1 MSANRRPLS
10 TRSREHGAVAITL
23 ALSMVMLLGLAAL
36 VVDIGYAYEHRRHM
50 QTAADAGAL
59 AGAAEI
65 YRDRTGSVVSSASTA
80 TALNGYVDGNGKI
93 VVTVYHPPANGPHA
107 DDARFVEVLVE
118 DNVATFFAGILDFDF
133 LKVTA
138 RAVAGVGGSSGDCVY
153 ALDPSMENALQ
164 TQSSAEL
171 NAGCGLVV
179 NSRHAR
185 ALRAESSSKITGT
198 SVSVTGGASLLSNA
212 KVTPTAQTGDPP
224 RPDPLASLPAPY
236 VGGCTYTGQV
246 VIKKDT
252 TLDPG
257 VYCGGIVVKQSS
269 VLTLNP
275 GMYILKG
282 GGLVLESSSEI
293 QGDGVTIYNT
303 FGAGYPY
310 GEIRFES
317 SADVRLR
324 APTTGT
330 YAGILFFSDRNAPLS
345 AMVHKFQ
352 SSTDSY
358 LEGAI
363 YFPNQHIGIQ
373 SSSNLDAR
381 YMIVIARSI
390 YLHSSSELRLKA
402 DYSSLPGGSPLKKV
416 TLME

>member
-1 MSANRRPLS
+1 MSTKRRPLS
-10 TRSREHGAVAITL
+10 PRSREHGAVAITL

-65 YRDRTGSVVSSASTA
+65 YRDRTGTIVSSASSA
-80 TALNGYVDGNGKI
+80 TALNGFADGTGKI

-107 DDARFVEVLVE
+107 DDSRFVEVLVE
-118 DNVATFFAGILDFDF
+118 DNVATFFAGILNFDF

-138 RAVAGVGGSSGDCVY
+138 RAVAGIGGSSGDCVY
-153 ALDPSMENALQ
+153 ALDPAMENALQ

-171 NAGCGLVV
+171 TAGCGFVV

-198 SVSVTGGASLLSNA
+198 SVSVTGGASLVANA
-212 KVTPTAQTGDPP
+212 KVSPTAQTGAPP

-246 VIKKDT
+246 VISKDT
-252 TLDPG
+252 TLNPG
-257 VYCGGIVVKQSS
+257 VYCGGILARTSAVV
-269 VLTLNP
+269 TLNP

-282 GGLVLESSSEI
+282 GGLKLESSSEI

-303 FGAGYPY
+303 FGDGYAY
-310 GEIRFES
+310 GEIVFES

-324 APTTGT
+324 APTTGP

-345 AMVHKFQ
+345 TKVHKFQ

-363 YFPNQHIGIQ
+363 YFPNQHIGLQ
-373 SSSNLDAR
+373 SSSNINAR
-381 YMIVIARSI
+381 YMVVIARSV
-390 YLHSSSELRLKA
+390 YLHSSSELQLNA
-402 DYSSLPGGSPLKKV
+402 DYSSLPGGSPLKRV
-416 TLME
+416 ALME